1 MDTWQLQEAKNKFS
15 EVVKRALSGRPQRVT
30 RHGEEVAFVI
40 SAAEVRRKHQE
51 MNPEMSLAD
60 FLLTIPRLLDDDDD
74 LFVRMN
80 GSERNIDLD
89 P

>member
-15 EVVKRALSGRPQRVT
+15 EVVNRAISGRPQIVT

-40 SAAEVRRKHQE
+40 SALEVRRKHQE
-51 MNPEMSLAD
+51 LNPEMSLAD
-60 FLLTIPRLLDDDDD
+60 FLLTIPRLLDDDED
-74 LFVRMN
+74 LFVRLN
-80 GSERNIDLD
+80 DSERAIDLD